1 MKAKTVLIISVSV
14 LLCAFICF
22 LSVPRRVS
30 LEKEGICWSAAD
42 DALDEAETLCID
54 GAVHRHLFKE
64 KEFIGT
70 VKVDGVEQVYTKDV
84 PIFLHR
90 DRGVLWG
97 SLGFYDSDK
106 NRITVYGTIFF
117 GEGFDD
123 IVIMRSD
130 EETVF
135 SFPADDRAQAVET
148 ANRTLGTLGFEY

>member
-1 MKAKTVLIISVSV
+1 MKAKTVLIILALIV
-14 LLCAFICF
+14 LCVVICF
-22 LSVPRRVS
+22 LSVPQKVN

-42 DALDEAETLCID
+42 DAVSETTTLCID
-54 GAVHRHLFKE
+54 GTVHRHLFKE
-64 KEFIGT
+64 KEFVGT

-106 NRITVYGTIFF
+106 NRITVYGTVFF
-117 GEGFDD
+117 SGGFDD
-123 IVIMRSD
+123 IVIMRSN

-135 SFPADDRAQAVET
+135 SFPANDRAQAVET